1 MRWKFSPKIPPTGH
15 DVRQIDLLAVVAL
28 LVLTIAGWRY
38 FDNSTALPP
47 STTAYVVPGQNMH
60 W

>member
-1 MRWKFSPKIPPTGH
+1 MRWRISDHGH

-28 LVLTIAGWRY
+28 ILVSIGAY
-38 FDNSTALPP
+38 FYYADYSAPPQNTAAFIVP
-47 STTAYVVPGQNMH
+47 SQHVR